1 MSTTIKLFRNDENAV
16 EYETGQVIF
25 NQGDQGDCMYVILDG
40 DVRIETS
47 ERLIDIISEGEIFG
61 EMALVD
67 DSPRSA
73 SAVAASRCKVV
84 PIDKSRFTRATQI
97 NPYFALQV
105 MEVMAQRL
113 RNLMEF

>member
-16 EYETGQVIF
+16 DYEAGQVIF
-25 NQGDQGDCMYVILDG
+25 NQGDQGDCMYVILEG
-40 DVRIETS
+40 DVRIETTD
-47 ERLIDIISEGEIFG
+47 RLIDTISEGEIFG

-73 SAVAASRCKVV
+73 SAVADSRCKVV

-105 MEVMAQRL
+105 MGVMAQRL
-113 RNLMEF
+113 RNLMEA

>member
-1 MSTTIKLFRNDENAV
+1 MSTTIKLFRNDENAQ

-25 NQGDQGDCMYVILDG
+25 NQGDQGDCMYVILNG
-40 DVRIETS
+40 DVRIETN

-67 DSPRSA
+67 DCPRSA

-84 PIDKSRFTRATQI
+84 PIDKSRFSRATQM

-105 MEVMAQRL
+105 MGVMAQRL
-113 RNLMEF
+113 RNLM

>member
-1 MSTTIKLFRNDENAV
+1 MSTTIKLFRNDENAEV
-16 EYETGQVIF
+16 YQTDEVIF
-25 NQGDQGDCMYVILDG
+25 KEGDQGDCMYVILEG

-47 ERLIDIISEGEIFG
+47 ERFIDIISEGEIFG

-73 SAVAASRCKVV
+73 SAIALTHCRVV
-84 PIDKSRFTRATQI
+84 PIDKTRFCMATEI

-105 MEVMAQRL
+105 MGVMAQRL
-113 RNLMEF
+113 RNLMES

>member
-1 MSTTIKLFRNDENAV
+1 MSTTIKLFRNDENA
-16 EYETGQVIF
+16 EFYQADDVIF
-25 NQGDQGDCMYVILDG
+25 KEGDQGDCMYVILEG
-40 DVRIETS
+40 EVRIETTD
-47 ERLIDIISEGEIFG
+47 RFIDTISEGEIFG

-73 SAVAASRCKVV
+73 SAVAASQCKVV

-105 MEVMAQRL
+105 MGIMAQRQ
-113 RNLMEF
+113 RNLMEA